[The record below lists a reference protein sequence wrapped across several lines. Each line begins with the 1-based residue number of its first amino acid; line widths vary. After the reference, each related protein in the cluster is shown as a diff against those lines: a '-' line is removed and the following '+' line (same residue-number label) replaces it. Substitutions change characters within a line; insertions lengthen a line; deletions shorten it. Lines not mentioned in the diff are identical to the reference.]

1 MKKLGFSIVLIMLV
15 VLFTVFN
22 MGDEIGLGYGG
33 PAEIEDEKEPIEEI
47 VEPEPEEVITEP
59 EIMEE
64 PENLTRADVLNLIE
78 NSRKVMVQN
87 PDDILVL
94 VNKERNLEASYVP
107 QDLVIPDI
115 PFSFDGY
122 DQKKNMREEAA
133 RAIEE
138 LLTQAHAEGHMIYG
152 VSGYRSYERQ
162 ETIFIGNALRDGFK
176 KANTYSAIPGQ
187 SEHQTGL
194 AMDLSSPSVNFRL
207 VTRFGETPEGI
218 WLKENCHLYGFI
230 IRFPQDKTHIT
241 GYQYEPW
248 HIRYVGIED
257 ATEIMLNDLT
267 LEEYLHNKE

>member
-1 MKKLGFSIVLIMLV
+1 M
-15 VLFTVFN
+15 
-22 MGDEIGLGYGG
+22 
-33 PAEIEDEKEPIEEI
+33 
-47 VEPEPEEVITEP
+47 ITEP

-162 ETIFIGNALRDGFK
+162 ETIFIGNALRDGL

-207 VTRFGETPEGI
+207 VTRFGETP
-218 WLKENCHLYGFI
+218 KGFGSKKTVI
-230 IRFPQDKTHIT
+230 YMVLLLDFPRIRPI
-241 GYQYEPW
+241 
-248 HIRYVGIED
+248 
-257 ATEIMLNDLT
+257 
-267 LEEYLHNKE
+267 

>member
-1 MKKLGFSIVLIMLV
+1 
-15 VLFTVFN
+15 
-22 MGDEIGLGYGG
+22 MGDKIGLSYGG
-33 PAEIEDEKEPIEEI
+33 PADIEDEKEPIEEI
-47 VEPEPEEVITEP
+47 VEPEEPEEVIVEP

-64 PENLTRADVLNLIE
+64 PQNLTRADVLDLIE

-133 RAIEE
+133 RAIEK

-207 VTRFGETPEGI
+207 VTCFGETPEGI